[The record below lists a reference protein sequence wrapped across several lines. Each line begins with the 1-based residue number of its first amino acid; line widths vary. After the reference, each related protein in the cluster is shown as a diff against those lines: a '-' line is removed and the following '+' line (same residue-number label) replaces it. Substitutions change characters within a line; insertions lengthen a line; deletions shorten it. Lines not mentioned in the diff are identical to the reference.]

1 MFAILQQERVK
12 LYQKKIQKAESAA
25 YVAANKSSTEI
36 NIAAANRF
44 ITHAI
49 PELTAQQKQ
58 ALKQVNLFNT
68 CEAQLVLSTAR
79 EKLNAASMRPCS
91 TVCRR
96 HISACLDNHDA
107 TQNGIVEFHALYHP
121 VMHGPLKLSG

>member
-58 ALKQVNLFNT
+58 AP
-68 CEAQLVLSTAR
+68 EAG
-79 EKLNAASMRPCS
+79 KP
-91 TVCRR
+91 
-96 HISACLDNHDA
+96 I
-107 TQNGIVEFHALYHP
+107 
-121 VMHGPLKLSG
+121 